1 MRQNNRHP
9 LQAYALM
16 SAILAQLAGS
26 VLIGVFVGKWL
37 DRIFGAE
44 PFFLIFGVLVGLATG
59 VYAMI
64 RLVQHFYSG
73 E

>member
-1 MRQNNRHP
+1 MRRNNRHP
-9 LQAYALM
+9 FQAYALM

-26 VLIGVFVGKWL
+26 VLIGVFAGRWL
-37 DRIFGAE
+37 DRKFGVE
-44 PFFLIFGVLVGLATG
+44 PFFLILGLLICLAAG

>member
-1 MRQNNRHP
+1 MRQNDRHP

-16 SAILAQLAGS
+16 TAILAQLAGS

-37 DRIFGAE
+37 DRIIGTE
-44 PFFLIFGVLVGLATG
+44 PFFLILGLLIGLAAG